1 MSDNIIPMN
10 QRLKPKT
17 VVFVRGMLLILVAM
31 AGGQRI
37 LINAD
42 GEPYMQ
48 DYPEISASSVRFFM
62 ESNYIEMVRC
72 SVYHIDCFEIN
83 MRGRAVVADWARG
96 ELKEIAEQI
105 EANTPPPV
113 APAQKARVLSLV
125 PIIEV
130 P

>member
-10 QRLKPKT
+10 QRFKPKT

-31 AGGQRI
+31 AAGQRI
-37 LINAD
+37 LINAE
-42 GEPYMQ
+42 GEPYIK
-48 DYPEISASSVRFFM
+48 DYPEISAESVRFFM
-62 ESNYIEMVRC
+62 ESNYIELVRC
-72 SVYHIDCFEIN
+72 SMYQIDCFEIN

-105 EANTPPPV
+105 EANTPAPV
-113 APAQKARVLSLV
+113 VPAPKARVLSLV
-125 PIIEV
+125 PIVEV